1 MESRKL
7 SFDSK
12 ETHCSGLFYE
22 SVNSNGSK
30 AYDSRGRRSTVG
42 CTSQACIVMAHGFAG
57 IKEMRLQAYARRFCQ
72 AGYHVLMFDYRHFGE
87 SGGEPRQLLDIE
99 KQHEDWRAAI
109 AYARSIDGVDPN
121 KIIIWGSSFSG
132 GHVLKIAAEDKA
144 IAAIIS
150 QVPHFSGLASGLS
163 GGILHA
169 AQLTVA
175 GLFDQ
180 VGAICGL
187 SPYYIDAIGLP
198 GDLAVLNS
206 EGEYQGYM
214 SLLPREHQ
222 YRNEVAAR
230 VCLHA
235 VRYSPGKYL
244 KKIVAPVL
252 VQVGLND
259 KTTPAAATL
268 RACAYSTN
276 KHVVIKKYNLGHFDV
291 YVDPGFK
298 VIINDQIAFLDRI
311 FSAK

>member
-1 MESRKL
+1 MVSRKV
-7 SFDSK
+7 SFVSK
-12 ETHCSGLFYE
+12 ETPCAGLFYE
-22 SVNSNGSK
+22 STFSCSSKGSDATNS
-30 AYDSRGRRSTVG
+30 SR
-42 CTSQACIVMAHGFAG
+42 QACIVMAHGFAG
-57 IKEMRLQAYARRFCQ
+57 IKEMRLQAYAHQFSQ

-87 SGGEPRQLLDIE
+87 SEGEPRQLLDIE

-132 GHVLKIAAEDKA
+132 GHVLKIAAEDKS
-144 IAAIIS
+144 IAAVIS

-169 AQLTVA
+169 AKLTVA
-175 GLFDQ
+175 GVIDQ
-180 VGAICGL
+180 VGALCGL
-187 SPYYIDAIGLP
+187 SPYYIDAIGMP
-198 GDLAVLNS
+198 GDLAVMNS

-214 SLLPREHQ
+214 SLLPSEHP

-230 VCLHA
+230 VCLQA

-259 KTTPAAATL
+259 KTTPPAATL
-268 RACAYSTN
+268 RACSKN
-276 KHVVIKKYNLGHFDV
+276 KHVITKQYHFGHFDV
-291 YVDPGFK
+291 YVDPGFEITIK
-298 VIINDQIAFLDRI
+298 DQIEFLGGV
-311 FSAK
+311 FGGK